1 MPSLWFGSVHG
12 GEDRGSGECKCGVRG
27 GVWECYPIGLPIT
40 GESPLISLGIR
51 RALNAVRV
59 ERSSIQP
66 QWLTRMEKFTARV
79 CVCNLYMGMGSGGIF
94 IKKKKYSVFG
104 LSWILFVFYSML
116 RKAVWTKRLW
126 IWSGSWYTDH
136 DMSRW

>member
-27 GVWECYPIGLPIT
+27 GVWECYPIGLSIT

-79 CVCNLYMGMGSGGIF
+79 CVCNLYMGMKSGGIF
-94 IKKKKYSVFG
+94 IKKKSTVCLACLGYSLYSTACYGKQFG
-104 LSWILFVFYSML
+104 PKGFGFGQGAGTLTM
-116 RKAVWTKRLW
+116 T
-126 IWSGSWYTDH
+126 
-136 DMSRW
+136 